1 MRKREDNFVDQE
13 VLAFVKKVY
22 EGKYVKPITVGFIT
36 EKEANQIEELTGLK
50 VCGNRITL
58 DRDAVVHI
66 EKRHGAKGLSDHS
79 MKDNKDIARISYIL
93 SNYDAIMLSQN
104 RSSKYKTIANEP
116 APHIIVIKEMKDIYY
131 VIEAVS
137 DAKTSTNHIV
147 SMYKQSKKAAISSA
161 ENAEAPAKRP

>member
-36 EKEANQIEELTGLK
+36 EKEADQIEELTGLK

-66 EKRHGAKGLSDHS
+66 EK
-79 MKDNKDIARISYIL
+79 
-93 SNYDAIMLSQN
+93 
-104 RSSKYKTIANEP
+104 KTWC
-116 APHIIVIKEMKDIYY
+116 KR
-131 VIEAVS
+131 
-137 DAKTSTNHIV
+137 
-147 SMYKQSKKAAISSA
+147 A
-161 ENAEAPAKRP
+161 E

>member
-1 MRKREDNFVDQE
+1 MRKGEDNFVDQE

-36 EKEANQIEELTGLK
+36 EKEADQIEELTGLK

-79 MKDNKDIARISYIL
+79 
-93 SNYDAIMLSQN
+93 
-104 RSSKYKTIANEP
+104 
-116 APHIIVIKEMKDIYY
+116 MKDIYY

>member
-1 MRKREDNFVDQE
+1 
-13 VLAFVKKVY
+13 
-22 EGKYVKPITVGFIT
+22 
-36 EKEANQIEELTGLK
+36 
-50 VCGNRITL
+50 
-58 DRDAVVHI
+58 
-66 EKRHGAKGLSDHS
+66 
-79 MKDNKDIARISYIL
+79 
-93 SNYDAIMLSQN
+93 MLSQN

-116 APHIIVIKEMKDIYY
+116 AQHIIVIKEMKDIYY